1 MSKIRIKNF
10 GPIKEGFSETL
21 PDGSINEWIDIK
33 KVTVFI
39 GNQGSGKST
48 VAKLISTF
56 MWIEKSLI
64 NGKISELNEEDF
76 IEEYC
81 NYFRLK
87 NYFKPTSEII
97 YEGEYCNISYLNQQI
112 SHDLIERQEAYHMP
126 KIMYVPAERSFL
138 GSVEGADK
146 VTGLPQPLVTFM
158 VENDRSLIELNES
171 ISLPFGDYTIR
182 FDSSKN
188 LSFISG
194 ADYELELTAA
204 SSGLHSAVP
213 LFVVSR
219 NLSYILA
226 SGKSDSSISDLN
238 SRQLQKRSNE
248 LRSARLSFIV
258 SDNDIDKANIQRL
271 EDIIESKYK
280 NSLFVNIVEEPEQNL
295 FPTSQRKMLNSLLE
309 FNNLSTGNKLIMTTH
324 SPYLINY
331 LTLCV
336 KAEMV
341 KSNMNSDDSFN
352 KIAEIV
358 PLESTVKADD
368 LVIYELNEMLG
379 TIKKLEDYKG
389 LPSDDNELNSE
400 LEDSNELFAQ
410 LQEIEKGWR

>member
-56 MWIEKSLI
+56 MWMEKSLI
-64 NGKISELNEEDF
+64 NGKISELDEEDF

-158 VENDRSLIELNES
+158 VENDRSLLELNES
-171 ISLPFGDYTIR
+171 ISLPFGDYTLR

-188 LSFISG
+188 ISFISG
-194 ADYELELTAA
+194 AGYELELTAA

-219 NLSYILA
+219 NLSNILA

-258 SDNDIDKANIQRL
+258 SDNDIDKVNIQRL

-341 KSNMNSDDSFN
+341 KSNMNSDDSLN
-352 KIAEIV
+352 KIAKIV

>member
-21 PDGSINEWIDIK
+21 PDGTINEWIDIK

-158 VENDRSLIELNES
+158 VENDRSLLELNES

-258 SDNDIDKANIQRL
+258 SDNDIDKVNIQRL

-341 KSNMNSDDSFN
+341 KSNMNSDDSLN

-358 PLESTVKADD
+358 PLESIVKADD

>member
-21 PDGSINEWIDIK
+21 PDGTINEWIDIK

-97 YEGEYCNISYLNQQI
+97 YEGEYCNISYMNQQI
-112 SHDLIERQEAYHMP
+112 SHDLIERQEAYQMP

-158 VENDRSLIELNES
+158 VENDRSLLELNES

-258 SDNDIDKANIQRL
+258 SDNDIDKVNIQRL

-341 KSNMNSDDSFN
+341 KSNMN
-352 KIAEIV
+352 
-358 PLESTVKADD
+358 
-368 LVIYELNEMLG
+368 
-379 TIKKLEDYKG
+379 
-389 LPSDDNELNSE
+389 
-400 LEDSNELFAQ
+400 
-410 LQEIEKGWR
+410 

>member
-1 MSKIRIKNF
+1 MSRIRIKNF
-10 GPIKEGFSETL
+10 GPIKEGLVEN
-21 PDGSINEWIDIK
+21 DGWIDVK

-56 MWIEKSLI
+56 MWMEKSLI
-64 NGKISELNEEDF
+64 NGKISELDEEDF

-87 NYFKPTSEII
+87 KYFKPTTEII

-112 SHDLIERQEAYHMP
+112 SHNLIDRQEAYNMP

-138 GSVEGADK
+138 GSVEDADK

-158 VENDRSLIELNES
+158 VENDRSLLELNES
-171 ISLPFGDYTIR
+171 ISLPFGDYTLR

-188 LSFISG
+188 ISFISG
-194 ADYELELTAA
+194 AGYELELTAA

-238 SRQLQKRSNE
+238 SRQLQKRSHE
-248 LRSARLSFIV
+248 LRSARLDFIV
-258 SDNDIDKANIQRL
+258 SDNDVDKDNIQRL
-271 EDIIESKYK
+271 EEIIESKYK

-309 FNNLSTGNKLIMTTH
+309 FNNLSIGNKLIMTTH

-331 LTLCV
+331 ISL
-336 KAEMV
+336 A
-341 KSNMNSDDSFN
+341 
-352 KIAEIV
+352 
-358 PLESTVKADD
+358 VKADELKEKVITAELKD
-368 LVIYELNEMLG
+368 RLNVIVPIVSTINPKELVIYELSESDGSIRKLG
-379 TIKKLEDYKG
+379 DFEGI
-389 LPSDDNELNSE
+389 PSDKNFLNQSIRIGNIE
-400 LEDSNELFAQ
+400 FDKLL
-410 LQEIEKGWR
+410 EIEQELLP

>member
-21 PDGSINEWIDIK
+21 PDGTINEWIDIK

-64 NGKISELNEEDF
+64 NGNISELNEEDF

-97 YEGEYCNISYLNQQI
+97 YEGEYCNISYMNQQI
-112 SHDLIERQEAYHMP
+112 SHDLIERQEAYQMP

-158 VENDRSLIELNES
+158 VENDRSLLELNES

-258 SDNDIDKANIQRL
+258 SDNDIDKVNIQRL

-341 KSNMNSDDSFN
+341 KSNMNSDDSLN

-358 PLESTVKADD
+358 PLESIVKADD